1 MRMCGL
7 RANRMARR
15 VIMKRWELQGTRML
29 DFRLPRAVCY
39 DVQRAMS
46 GQSAAQATFLES
58 GASFGQATSFV
69 HSA

>member
-7 RANRMARR
+7 RAHCMARR
-15 VIMKRWELQGTRML
+15 VIMKAVGLQGTRML

-46 GQSAAQATFLES
+46 GHSAAQANFLEG

>member
-1 MRMCGL
+1 VRIEGKSHG
-7 RANRMARR
+7 AAGNYET
-15 VIMKRWELQGTRML
+15 VGLQGTRML